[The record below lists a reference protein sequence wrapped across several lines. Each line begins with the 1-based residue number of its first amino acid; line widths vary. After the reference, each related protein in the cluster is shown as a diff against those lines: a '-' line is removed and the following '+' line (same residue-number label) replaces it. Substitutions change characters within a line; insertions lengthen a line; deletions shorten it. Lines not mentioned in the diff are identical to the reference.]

1 MIKKILMLS
10 ATVVSCYA
18 TDEVDSNST
27 NTSGLPVAI
36 KKVED
41 IIEGGPGTYPESKS
55 VVDAAKVKSSGFW
68 CGGCGSTSDVIDTRN
83 APGELKVATD
93 EDVPVD
99 SSLLQSE
106 IVLDVHAGKPKV
118 EEVLLLASIPLVD
131 GDKPKADETV
141 PEKGA
146 SAPADSS
153 KFSLFNWKTWGSKS
167 KSKTTVDAS
176 AQQSVS
182 ILDVV
187 NNKGKDTQVIP
198 PVGTDLQNA
207 DGKDLDTLTDI
218 VIADDK
224 GVNGV
229 NLSGT
234 LKEED
239 KVVA

>member
-27 NTSGLPVAI
+27 NTSGLPV
-36 KKVED
+36 VEQHKGGGEE
-41 IIEGGPGTYPESKS
+41 IIEGGPGTYPEIKS
-55 VVDAAKVKSSGFW
+55 VVDAAKVKNSGFW
-68 CGGCGSTSDVIDTRN
+68 CAGCGSTGGVIDPSK
-83 APGELKVATD
+83 APQELPANKLSAN
-93 EDVPVD
+93 PVVD
-99 SSLLQSE
+99 DKPAVDPSLQQSE
-106 IVLDVHAGKPKV
+106 IVLDV
-118 EEVLLLASIPLVD
+118 D
-131 GDKPKADETV
+131 GGKPKADETV

-146 SAPADSS
+146 SAPANSS
-153 KFSLFNWKTWGSKS
+153 KFSLLNWKTWGSKS

-182 ILDVV
+182 ILDAV

-207 DGKDLDTLTDI
+207 NGKDLDTLTDI

-229 NLSGT
+229 NLSGAP
-234 LKEED
+234 KEED